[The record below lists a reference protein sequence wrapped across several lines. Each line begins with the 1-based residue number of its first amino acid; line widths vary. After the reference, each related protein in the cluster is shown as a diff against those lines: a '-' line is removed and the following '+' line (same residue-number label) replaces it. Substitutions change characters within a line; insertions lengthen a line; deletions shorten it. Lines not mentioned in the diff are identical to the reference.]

1 MVRCTYHYSKMVV
14 INMKM
19 KSSMALVGAGV
30 MGTIMYQQ
38 IKNGNMKKWVS
49 KMNKAK
55 IKTIEDLEEMI

>member
-1 MVRCTYHYSKMVV
+1 MVV